1 MLAKSSDEAFD
12 HEDWIFEIK
21 WDGYRAVAD
30 LSKKIRYSIPETA
43 FLFCLNLTPLPK
55 ISVSKNIK

>member
-12 HEDWIFEIK
+12 DENWIFEIK

-30 LSKKIRYSIPETA
+30 LSKKILYFTPETA
-43 FLFCLNLTPLPK
+43 FRFYQNFIQSLK
-55 ISVSKNIK
+55 IFLSKNIK